1 MVSRAELE
9 RVRYVTAHFEVLQG
23 LAVLPVVVGCGVA
36 MAWAAGWI
44 SGWIVPLVAVIAV
57 AATFAAS
64 AHYRRTYGQVKP
76 RSGKTRD
83 AFLLW
88 PTAGLIIAVVLV
100 HAAGLHLPISLEGV
114 ILSAGALA
122 GAWFQRPLAP
132 AFLLIG
138 CVGLALS
145 LAPLGGPG
153 GPHPLSDTE
162 NWMILFNGGVAVL
175 AGWGH
180 LLLRRTLGQGR
191 NR

>member
-1 MVSRAELE
+1 MVNRAELE

-23 LAVLPVVVGCGVA
+23 LAVLPVALGCGVA

-44 SGWIVPLVAVIAV
+44 SGWVVPVVAVIAAAATV
-57 AATFAAS
+57 AATR
-64 AHYRRTYGQVKP
+64 HYRRTYGQVRP
-76 RSGKTRD
+76 RPGKARD
-83 AFLLW
+83 TFLLW
-88 PTAGLIIAVVLV
+88 PTAGLITVVALAHAVGPHLSISPEGVVLSV
-100 HAAGLHLPISLEGV
+100 
-114 ILSAGALA
+114 GALA

-138 CVGLALS
+138 CAGLVLS

-162 NWMILFNGGVAVL
+162 NWIILFCAGVAVL

-180 LLLRRTLGQGR
+180 LLLRRTLGRGR
-191 NR
+191 HL